1 MLKLKLQYFGHLMQ
15 RTDSLKK
22 TWCWKVWRQREK
34 GTQRMRWLD
43 GITDLMGMSL
53 SKLWEMVE
61 DREARHAA
69 VHGVTKSHK
78 GLRDWT
84 TTTYLDNSVF
94 IDPTIQVSHKDFMI
108 PSCTSLGWTIKEP
121 SPPSR
126 SYIQLW
132 SKYWTIWVST
142 EYHVLYAF
150 LQEPPHF

>member
-1 MLKLKLQYFGHLMQ
+1 MLKLKRQYFDHLMWRADSFE
-15 RTDSLKK
+15 RTLKLGK
-22 TWCWKVWRQREK
+22 IEGRRKGGRQR
-34 GTQRMRWLD
+34 MSWLD
-43 GITDLMGMSL
+43 GIIDSMNMSL

-69 VHGVTKSHK
+69 VHGVTKSHT

-108 PSCTSLGWTIKEP
+108 PNCISLGWTIKEP

-126 SYIQLW
+126 SYIELW

-142 EYHVLYAF
+142 EYQAASYSSDS
-150 LQEPPHF
+150 